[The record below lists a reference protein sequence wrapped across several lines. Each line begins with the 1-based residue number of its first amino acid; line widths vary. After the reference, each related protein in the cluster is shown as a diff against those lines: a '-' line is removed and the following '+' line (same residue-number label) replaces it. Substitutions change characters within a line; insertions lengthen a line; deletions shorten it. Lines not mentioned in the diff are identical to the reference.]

1 MDQIPTLWRQEVWHA
16 LSVHLPIVTLLLS
29 SVFAVLW
36 AFVKGSQNNFFKKST
51 VVMLFLGVIG
61 AWISIY
67 SGEFAYDVVGR
78 EICDPQV
85 LKDHMY
91 WAYFSAYVYSG
102 GLAVLIVYFFFIKRQ
117 ILKYLHSLIL
127 LLGLAA
133 LLYSG
138 HLGASLVYNQG
149 AGTYRPSGD
158 CSEFVK

>member
-1 MDQIPTLWRQEVWHA
+1 MNEVPSLWRQEVWHA

-29 SVFAVLW
+29 TVFCILW
-36 AFVKGSQNNFFKKST
+36 LVTNTSNQSFFKKST
-51 VVMLFLGVIG
+51 VVMLIIGVIG

-67 SGEFAYDVVGR
+67 SGEFAYDMAVR
-78 EICDPQV
+78 KICDPQV

-91 WAYFSAYVYSG
+91 WAYFAAYTYSG
-102 GLAVLIVYFFFIKRQ
+102 GLAALIIFEFFITKS
-117 ILKYLHSLIL
+117 LVKYLLIL
-127 LLGLAA
+127 ILIAGLGA

-158 CSEFVK
+158 CSEFVE